1 MEQNFIDNVNP
12 SLLSPTDVY
21 EVKILLAYFLYQIEQ
36 PVTPAQLLEIA
47 TGENIVNYFLYS
59 QAVTE
64 MLENETIVLSEI
76 EGIEY
81 YVLTEKGKNGAV
93 SFKKLVKKSVRDRI
107 YAAGL
112 RFFTKLRNSQN
123 IEFNVRQLDKGYS
136 VQCICKDGNINLM
149 DITLFAPDKEQAEYI
164 KSKISINPSDF
175 YSNVIDYIIKNEE
188 YVPSISEDN

>member
-1 MEQNFIDNVNP
+1 MEQNYIDNIHP

-21 EVKILLAYFLYQIEQ
+21 EVKILLAYFLYQIEK

-59 QAVTE
+59 QAIAE

-81 YVLTEKGKNGAV
+81 YILTDKGKDGAV
-93 SFKKLVKKSVRDRI
+93 NFKKLVKKSVRDRI

-123 IEFNVRQLDKGYS
+123 IEFNISQLEKGYS
-136 VQCICKDGNINLM
+136 VRCICRDGDISLM

>member
-1 MEQNFIDNVNP
+1 MEQNYIDNIHP
-12 SLLSPTDVY
+12 SLLSPTDVF
-21 EVKILLAYFLYQIEQ
+21 EVKILLAYFLYQIEK

-59 QAVTE
+59 QAIAE

-81 YVLTEKGKNGAV
+81 YILTDKGKDGAV
-93 SFKKLVKKSVRDRI
+93 NFKKLVKKSVRDRI

-123 IEFNVRQLDKGYS
+123 IEFHISQLEKGYS
-136 VQCICKDGNINLM
+136 VRCICKDGDINLM